1 MHVRVVAVGERMPG
15 WVAEGWAMY
24 AGRLPR
30 ELALS
35 LVEVPAGRRAKG
47 ADVARLVAEEGR
59 RLMAAVPAGARVVA
73 LDRSGTAWSTDDL
86 AGHLAAWLG
95 DGRDVCLLVGGP
107 DGLPPACV
115 EHADDRWSLSRL
127 TFPHAVVRVIVAEQI
142 YRAWSMLQNHPYHR

>member
-1 MHVRVVAVGERMPG
+1 
-15 WVAEGWAMY
+15 MY

-73 LDRSGTAWSTDDL
+73 LDRSGAAWSTEDL
-86 AGHLAAWLG
+86 AGHVAAWLR

-107 DGLPPACV
+107 DGLSPACV
-115 EHADDRWSLSRL
+115 EQADDRWSLSRL
-127 TFPHAVVRVIVAEQI
+127 TFPHAVVRVIVAEQL
-142 YRAWSMLQNHPYHR
+142 YRAWSMLENHPYHR